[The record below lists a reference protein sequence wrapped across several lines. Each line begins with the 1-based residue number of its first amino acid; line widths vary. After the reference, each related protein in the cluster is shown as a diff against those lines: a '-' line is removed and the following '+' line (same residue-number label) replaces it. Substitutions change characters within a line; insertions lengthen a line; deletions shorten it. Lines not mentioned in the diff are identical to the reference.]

1 MSLVASYANI
11 LDARMKKVYSATMS
25 TVEEEYLKIANKVDW
40 AQYQYVL
47 QGVTGL
53 GMGQVIADGQV
64 PASDAP
70 IQGYNKTYTQAI
82 FTQRVRLSAQS
93 YYYLFES
100 KNFAKIDAALKDTV
114 LNLKNAVTHLKN
126 YYSQSMLANGAST
139 SFNFTPIGGFQ
150 GSVSVDTTSI
160 DSVAAW
166 SASHTRE
173 DGGANWSDII
183 TGNPAFSFA
192 NILAARTQHSVKK
205 DGRGLPFMSSLDTLV
220 VRRGSSAHFLA
231 TSIKKTIESGK
242 YPSATPGTSGSFVDA
257 APTDTFEIVALS
269 PYGGSSDSAVGTG
282 INATNWFMNDS
293 NFKKDGYGLQYI
305 ESKGLDIGSLKE
317 DYVGNLDLIA
327 TATCYCQ
334 FGFADMRSWMS
345 SLN

>member
-11 LDARMKKVYSATMS
+11 LDARMKKVYTATQAS
-25 TVEEEYLKIANKVDW
+25 VQAEYMMVANKVDW
-40 AQYQYVL
+40 AQLQYVL

-53 GMGQVIADGQV
+53 SMGQVIADGQI

-70 IQGYNKTYTQAI
+70 IQGYQKTYTQAI
-82 FTQRVRLSAQS
+82 FTQRVRLSAQA

-100 KNFAKIDAALKDTV
+100 KNFAKIDAALKDQV
-114 LNLKNAVTHLKN
+114 MSLKNSVEHLKN
-126 YYSQSMLANGAST
+126 YYSQSMLANGSAT
-139 SFNFTPIGGFQ
+139 SFSFTPLGGFS
-150 GSVSVDTTSI
+150 GTITVDTASVDA
-160 DSVAAW
+160 VAAW

-173 DGGANWSDII
+173 DGGTNWSNVI

-192 NILAARTQHSVKK
+192 NILAARTQHALKK
-205 DGRGLPFMSSLDTLV
+205 DGRGLPLMSSLDTLV
-220 VRRGSSAHFLA
+220 VRRNSSAHFLA

-242 YPSATPGTSGSFVDA
+242 YPSASAGTSGSFVDA

-269 PYGGSSDSAVGTG
+269 PYGGSSDTAAGTG
-282 INATNWFMNDS
+282 INATNWFMFDS
-293 NFKKDGYGLQYI
+293 NYKKDGFGLQYI
-305 ESKGLDIGSLKE
+305 ESKPFELSALKE

-334 FGFADMRSWMS
+334 FGFADMRYWMS